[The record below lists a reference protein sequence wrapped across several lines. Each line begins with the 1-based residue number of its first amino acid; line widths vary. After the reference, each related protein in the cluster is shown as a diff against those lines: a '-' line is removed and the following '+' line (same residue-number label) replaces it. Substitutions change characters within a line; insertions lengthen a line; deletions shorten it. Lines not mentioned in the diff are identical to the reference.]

1 MVLRLCISIA
11 KLLMLSIMISSQFP
25 QEALPPNATHD
36 TIRNQFKQFGPIAYV
51 SLPKYRLSGKIKEFA
66 FIEFEQKSSV
76 ERCISAF
83 RQFDGVINSNYEAN
97 KMQSVTT
104 YSKEQDELDQQ
115 KDVEERTSKHGD
127 TKMDDG
133 EKPSLSSN
141 LPATES
147 DANVD
152 LECATDISDVE
163 SLPSIASQTP
173 PAKRAKLMSEAE
185 ESTGENESTTERS
198 NDTEK
203 EALSVIET
211 DGDAEKQDDADF
223 DEEEESHG
231 DPQGKRR
238 RRKRRKAKSANIAHS
253 SNSLDLI
260 HHAQLAED
268 NQIENLNN
276 SLRLLR
282 VARKTEWKRL
292 RNKYLALQREQ
303 YAQLKKFYVQQQ
315 PPSSKNSQ
323 KASTLPSLPRP
334 VTIKSKQP
342 PSKQICTRNINF
354 YGANDDQSNENGIN
368 VIANDGPDLIST
380 PTVVVDRKKS
390 TPPATVIVK
399 KPTAPPQ
406 NLTKGPL
413 FEYEPGLIVK
423 VGFDEPCID
432 VADFKAEMK
441 QYAFVRYVDLKE
453 GQIAAYVRVDSPHSA
468 PHLIKHCA
476 PRRCQILTGEVETD
490 YWKKIATDREAK
502 LTKAVKMPK
511 TRDKKMKNVL
521 RHFAQTGKIVKV
533 SSATNHIR
541 FDD

>member
-1 MVLRLCISIA
+1 M
-11 KLLMLSIMISSQFP
+11 
-25 QEALPPNATHD
+25 PNATHESV
-36 TIRNQFKQFGPIAYV
+36 RNQFKQFGPIAYV

-97 KMQSVTT
+97 KIQSVTT
-104 YSKEQDELDQQ
+104 YLKEQDELDQQ
-115 KDVEERTSKHGD
+115 KDASTSQLD
-127 TKMDDG
+127 EKMDDG
-133 EKPSLSSN
+133 EKPLVSSEV
-141 LPATES
+141 PATES
-147 DANVD
+147 DVNAD
-152 LECATDISDVE
+152 LECATDMSDVD
-163 SLPSIASQTP
+163 SLPSTASHPP

-185 ESTGENESTTERS
+185 ESTGENESATERS

-203 EALSVIET
+203 ESISVAET
-211 DGDAEKQDDADF
+211 DGDADKQDDADF
-223 DEEEESHG
+223 DEDESHG
-231 DPQGKRR
+231 DQTGKRR

-253 SNSLDLI
+253 SNSQDLV
-260 HHAQLAED
+260 HPAQVVED
-268 NQIENLNN
+268 NQMESLNN
-276 SLRLLR
+276 SLKLLR
-282 VARKTEWKRL
+282 VATKVEWKRL

-303 YAQLKKFYVQQQ
+303 YTQLKKIYAQQQ
-315 PPSSKNSQ
+315 PPSSRNSQ
-323 KASTLPSLPRP
+323 KASTLPPLPRP

-342 PSKQICTRNINF
+342 SSKQICTRNINF
-354 YGANDDQSNENGIN
+354 YGANDDQSNENGTN
-368 VIANDGPDLIST
+368 TIANDQPNDVPTDLIVPSASSNRKKGAAPAT
-380 PTVVVDRKKS
+380 AIEKKS
-390 TPPATVIVK
+390 TATTIAA
-399 KPTAPPQ
+399 TQ
-406 NLTKGPL
+406 NLSKGPL

-423 VGFDEPCID
+423 VGFDEPCVD

-490 YWKKIATDREAK
+490 YWKKIAIDREAK
-502 LTKAVKMPK
+502 LTKTVKMPK
-511 TRDKKMKNVL
+511 GRDKKMKNVL

-533 SSATNHIR
+533 PSATNHIR